1 MTFDYD
7 HDYQGKMDVIK
18 LLKNELPTLSHWAL
32 IGFQLEM
39 QPPTD
44 CH

>member
-18 LLKNELPTLSHWAL
+18 LLRNELPTLSHWAL
-32 IGFQLEM
+32 IG
-39 QPPTD
+39 P
-44 CH
+44 HRY